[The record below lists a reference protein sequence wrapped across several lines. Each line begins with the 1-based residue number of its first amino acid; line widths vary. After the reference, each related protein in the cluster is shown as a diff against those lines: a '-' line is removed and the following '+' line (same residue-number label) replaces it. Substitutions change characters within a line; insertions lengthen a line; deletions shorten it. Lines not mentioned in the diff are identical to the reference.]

1 MSNVMDLNLIQT
13 FLVVAEFQ
21 SYTKAAEQLG
31 LTQPAVS
38 AAIKRLEQVVDK
50 QLFVKKGRGITL
62 TSAAYQLLPQFEQ
75 AVSIIDNA
83 ITEKKHFEVYCSEIL
98 LHIMDPIKNT
108 IFYESPPEKYILFE
122 LLRQQKADLVIDT
135 VITKDAAFVM
145 EEAYEEKAV
154 VICREQHPRIQG
166 SLSKEQFYDETH
178 CLFSGKWNNMSG
190 FEQLAQETILERKVE
205 LVTSSLAGM
214 ALYVAQ
220 RDCLGLVSQSFA
232 NKWSKALK
240 LQVLPCP
247 ISIRTVPYKF
257 VYHKRELNNPAH
269 IALRERIKTHLTA
282 VHYEPISL

>member
-1 MSNVMDLNLIQT
+1 MDLNLIQT

-154 VICREQHPRIQG
+154 IICREQHPRIQG

-190 FEQLAQETILERKVE
+190 FEQLAQEAILERKVE

>member
-1 MSNVMDLNLIQT
+1 MDLNLIQT

-154 VICREQHPRIQG
+154 IICREQHPRIQG

>member
-1 MSNVMDLNLIQT
+1 MDLNLIQT

-154 VICREQHPRIQG
+154 IICREQHPRIQG

-178 CLFSGKWNNMSG
+178 CLFSGKWNNISG

>member
-83 ITEKKHFEVYCSEIL
+83 ITERKHFEVYCSEIL

-154 VICREQHPRIQG
+154 IICREQHPRIQG

>member
-1 MSNVMDLNLIQT
+1 MDLNLIQT

-62 TSAAYQLLPQFEQ
+62 TSTAYQLLPQFEQ

-154 VICREQHPRIQG
+154 IICREQHPRIQG

>member
-1 MSNVMDLNLIQT
+1 MDLNLIQT

-257 VYHKRELNNPAH
+257 VYHKRELNNLAH

>member
-1 MSNVMDLNLIQT
+1 T

-154 VICREQHPRIQG
+154 IICREQHPRIQG

>member
-1 MSNVMDLNLIQT
+1 
-13 FLVVAEFQ
+13 LVVAEFQ

-154 VICREQHPRIQG
+154 IICREQHPRIQG

>member
-1 MSNVMDLNLIQT
+1 MNLIQT

-154 VICREQHPRIQG
+154 IICREQHPRIQG

>member
-1 MSNVMDLNLIQT
+1 MDLNLIQT

-75 AVSIIDNA
+75 AVSIIDSA

-154 VICREQHPRIQG
+154 IICREQHPRIQG

>member
-1 MSNVMDLNLIQT
+1 MDLNLIQT

-154 VICREQHPRIQG
+154 IICREQHPRIQG

-220 RDCLGLVSQSFA
+220 HDCLGLVSQSFA

-282 VHYEPISL
+282 VHYEPIYL

>member
-1 MSNVMDLNLIQT
+1 MSNIMDLNLIQT

-154 VICREQHPRIQG
+154 IICREQHPRIQG

>member
-1 MSNVMDLNLIQT
+1 MDLNLIQT

-154 VICREQHPRIQG
+154 IICR
-166 SLSKEQFYDETH
+166 
-178 CLFSGKWNNMSG
+178 
-190 FEQLAQETILERKVE
+190 EQLAQETILERKVE

>member
-1 MSNVMDLNLIQT
+1 MDLNLIQT

-38 AAIKRLEQVVDK
+38 AAIKRLEQVADK

-154 VICREQHPRIQG
+154 IICREQHPRIQG

-269 IALRERIKTHLTA
+269 IAFRERIKTHLTA

>member
-1 MSNVMDLNLIQT
+1 MDLNLIQT

-154 VICREQHPRIQG
+154 IICREQPPRIQG

>member
-154 VICREQHPRIQG
+154 IICREQHPRIQG

>member
-1 MSNVMDLNLIQT
+1 M
-13 FLVVAEFQ
+13 
-21 SYTKAAEQLG
+21 
-31 LTQPAVS
+31 
-38 AAIKRLEQVVDK
+38 
-50 QLFVKKGRGITL
+50 
-62 TSAAYQLLPQFEQ
+62 
-75 AVSIIDNA
+75 SIIDNA

-154 VICREQHPRIQG
+154 IICREQHPRIQG

>member
-1 MSNVMDLNLIQT
+1 MDLNLIQT

-50 QLFVKKGRGITL
+50 QLFVKKGRGIAL
-62 TSAAYQLLPQFEQ
+62 TSTAYQLLPQFQQ
-75 AVSIIDNA
+75 AVNIIDNA
-83 ITEKKHFEVYCSEIL
+83 ISDKNHFEVCCSEIL

-108 IFYESPPEKYILFE
+108 IFYESPPEKFLLFE
-122 LLRQQKADLVIDT
+122 LLRQQKVDLVIDT
-135 VITKDAAFVM
+135 VITKDAAFII
-145 EEAYEEKAV
+145 EDAYEEEAV
-154 VICREQHPRIQG
+154 IICRENHPRVQG
-166 SLSKEQFYDETH
+166 SLSKEQFYEETH

-190 FEQLAQETILERKVE
+190 FEQLSQETIQERKVD
-205 LVTSSLAGM
+205 LITSSLAGM

-240 LQVLPCP
+240 LQVLQCP
-247 ISIRTVPYKF
+247 ISICAIPYKF
-257 VYHKRELNNPAH
+257 VYHKREMNNPAH
-269 IALRERIKTHLTA
+269 IALREKIKANLTVA
-282 VHYEPISL
+282 HYEPVSL

>member
-1 MSNVMDLNLIQT
+1 MDLNLIQT

>member
-1 MSNVMDLNLIQT
+1 MDLNLIQT

-62 TSAAYQLLPQFEQ
+62 TSTAYQLLPQFQQ
-75 AVSIIDNA
+75 AVNIIDNA
-83 ITEKKHFEVYCSEIL
+83 ISDKNHFEVCCSEIL

-108 IFYESPPEKYILFE
+108 IFYESPPEKFLLFE
-122 LLRQQKADLVIDT
+122 LLRQQKVDLVIDT
-135 VITKDAAFVM
+135 VITKDAAFII
-145 EEAYEEKAV
+145 EDAYEEEAV
-154 VICREQHPRIQG
+154 IICRENHPRVQG
-166 SLSKEQFYDETH
+166 SLSKEQFYEETH

-190 FEQLAQETILERKVE
+190 FEQLSQETIQERKVD
-205 LVTSSLAGM
+205 LITSSLAGM

-240 LQVLPCP
+240 LQVLQCP
-247 ISIRTVPYKF
+247 ISICAIPYKF
-257 VYHKRELNNPAH
+257 VYHKREMNNPAH
-269 IALRERIKTHLTA
+269 IALREKIKANLTA
-282 VHYEPISL
+282 AHYEPVSL

>member
-154 VICREQHPRIQG
+154 IICREQHPRIQG

-269 IALRERIKTHLTA
+269 IALRERIKTYLTA

>member
-1 MSNVMDLNLIQT
+1 MDLNLIQT

-108 IFYESPPEKYILFE
+108 IFYESPPEKYISFE

-154 VICREQHPRIQG
+154 IICREQHPRIQG